1 MGKTWVMGTEASLL
15 HRPMYPGAWSESPS
29 SEGSESP
36 QTRVFKAFF
45 DIPFFFKAL
54 PNRNSLKK
62 EDYFGSRLQGSQSMV
77 FWPHSCGLNIMM
89 ARARGR
95 SSSLA
100 HAQQEAENPRESWF
114 SRLFPPAFFNCGAH
128 SLSEGA
134 AWIHESSSLFFLS
147 ASTVS
152 FMTLCDLPIPY
163 VILTQ
168 TSS

>member
-1 MGKTWVMGTEASLL
+1 MGTEASLL
-15 HRPMYPGAWSESPS
+15 HRPMIPGAWSESPS

-62 EDYFGSRLQGSQSMV
+62 EDYLTRGYRALSPWSSG
-77 FWPHSCGLNIMM
+77 PTHGLNIMM
-89 ARARGR
+89 VRARGR
-95 SSSLA
+95 GRSLA
-100 HAQQEAENPRESWF
+100 HAQQEVENPRESWF

-134 AWIHESSSLFFLS
+134 AWIHESSSLFFLF

-168 TSS
+168 TSSQ